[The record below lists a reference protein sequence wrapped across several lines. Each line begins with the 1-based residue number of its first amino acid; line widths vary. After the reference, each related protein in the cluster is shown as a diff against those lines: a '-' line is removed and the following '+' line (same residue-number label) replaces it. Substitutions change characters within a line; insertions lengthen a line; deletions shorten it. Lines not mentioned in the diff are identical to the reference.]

1 MFRHLVVT
9 LILTSFLAACA
20 NTGGG
25 YGRSGSG
32 IDKQTVGGVGGAV
45 IGGVLG
51 SQVGGGS
58 GKLWATG
65 AGTLL
70 GALVGSSIG
79 SSLDKADRMY
89 ADRAFSQAAVAPVG
103 QPISWSNPESGNS
116 GSYVTTRTGQTADNR
131 PCREFKQTIVV
142 DGRSETGIGQAC
154 QNSDGTWKIM

>member
-1 MFRHLVVT
+1 MFRHLIVA
-9 LILTSFLAACA
+9 LILTSFLGACA
-20 NTGGG
+20 NSGG
-25 YGRSGSG
+25 YGQSGSG
-32 IDKQTVGGVGGAV
+32 IDKQTMGGVGGAV

-58 GKLWATG
+58 GQLWATG

-89 ADRAFSQAAVAPVG
+89 ADRAFSQAASSPVG
-103 QPISWSNPESGNS
+103 QPITWANPESGNS
-116 GSYVTTRTGQTADNR
+116 GSYVTTRTGQTSDNR
-131 PCREFKQTIVV
+131 SCREFKQTIVV